1 MDSNYVLRTSDGGK
15 SWKRIKFN
23 ANYHAGY
30 YSQGITDLFPITLR
44 ENGVGYFNWDKNTI
58 MKTTDSG
65 KSWHKLVDSLP
76 DSLANTYLGNLFS
89 PEPDVLIFGAMN
101 LSKFNH
107 IVRTT
112 NEGKT
117 FEQMPSIP
125 NYYQIED
132 GQKVVYTGISS
143 IYFIDRNEGWFC
155 GGKRINSRKSNVVIM
170 HTTNGGRSWE
180 IQLDTLDTWYG
191 LRRIYF
197 SDRNNGIAS
206 GYWNNIW
213 RTTNGGK
220 TWSPEKAELSEG
232 GRISDLY
239 FFSHRNIIA
248 VTNHGYIYKYVPAT
262 SVSDNSENVL
272 LISPNPATDYIEIAT
287 EGVILNGMQW
297 SEESNSLFVY
307 DVLGV
312 CVLTH
317 PLAPSREG
325 ESVRI
330 DVSGLAAG
338 VYFVRV
344 GGRMYKFVKM

>member
-1 MDSNYVLRTSDGGK
+1 MKKILIILFIIYPLTLLSNGFNGKWVLVDSSKMIDRYGGIWETNYEDIDCYDPMNCMAVGNENEYMTMIKKTTDGGQTWKIVLMDSAWVSGLPRLFNLSYPRKDLCVVLMDSNYVLRTSDGGK

-197 SDRNNGIAS
+197 SDRN
-206 GYWNNIW
+206 
-213 RTTNGGK
+213 K
-220 TWSPEKAELSEG
+220 
-232 GRISDLY
+232 GR
-239 FFSHRNIIA
+239 
-248 VTNHGYIYKYVPAT
+248 
-262 SVSDNSENVL
+262 
-272 LISPNPATDYIEIAT
+272 
-287 EGVILNGMQW
+287 
-297 SEESNSLFVY
+297 
-307 DVLGV
+307 
-312 CVLTH
+312 
-317 PLAPSREG
+317 
-325 ESVRI
+325 
-330 DVSGLAAG
+330 
-338 VYFVRV
+338 
-344 GGRMYKFVKM
+344 